1 MGGFIYIAQDFD
13 LALDEIRSQYQN
25 VIVVGNRDKEFLIE
39 HVDEALDRAY
49 IASHSLEIIVLIAPK
64 FSVIAQNKLLKVLE
78 EPPKNKEFIL
88 ITKSKSTLLPTI
100 KSRLPVKNIFKKRLD
115 FDIGLD
121 LDSLDTESI
130 YSFLKKNRKISKL
143 DAKEIIEVL
152 SISILKSNRYMV
164 DDSLLDYLKNS
175 IKALDLNSNPTF
187 IISGLFLKLLKHK
200 ID

>member
-1 MGGFIYIAQDFD
+1 
-13 LALDEIRSQYQN
+13 L
-25 VIVVGNRDKEFLIE
+25 
-39 HVDEALDRAY
+39 
-49 IASHSLEIIVLIAPK
+49 
-64 FSVIAQNKLLKVLE
+64 
-78 EPPKNKEFIL
+78 
-88 ITKSKSTLLPTI
+88 
-100 KSRLPVKNIFKKRLD
+100 
-115 FDIGLD
+115 DIGLD

-152 SISILKSNRYMV
+152 SISILKSNRYIV

-187 IISGLFLKLLKHK
+187 IISGLFLKLFKHK